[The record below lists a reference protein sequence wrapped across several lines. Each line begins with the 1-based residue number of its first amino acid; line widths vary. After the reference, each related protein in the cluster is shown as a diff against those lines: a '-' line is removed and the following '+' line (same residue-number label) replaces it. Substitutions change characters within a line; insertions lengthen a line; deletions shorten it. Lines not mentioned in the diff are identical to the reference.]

1 MAYRL
6 SQKACEQQSN
16 EKVVQFPNKE
26 MINQN
31 AAKEHPHLFTLTAI
45 LTAPNC
51 ECCMNF
57 QLNTGDKTNQ
67 VTNSGLLTTKENKIP
82 QDKQLKKVVIS
93 YCKNSNIEWFEF
105 FDKDGNSF
113 FEAGMKV
120 GYGKLE
126 VVLEDDEC
134 LMGIQAQEYD
144 TDEAS
149 SYTNMQLMIR
159 KK

>member
-1 MAYRL
+1 M
-6 SQKACEQQSN
+6 
-16 EKVVQFPNKE
+16 QFPNKE

-57 QLNTGDKTNQ
+57 VLKTGDKTNQ
-67 VTNSGLLTTKENKIP
+67 VHNDGYPTTKENKIP
-82 QDKQLKKVVIS
+82 QDKQLKKVVI
-93 YCKNSNIEWFEF
+93 YYYNYHIERFEF

-113 FEAGMKV
+113 FEAGRK
-120 GYGKLE
+120 GLDNAKLE

-134 LMGIQAQEYD
+134 LMGIQAQENHTSNGSLY
-144 TDEAS
+144 S
-149 SYTNMQLMIR
+149 NMQLMIR
-159 KK
+159 KM

>member
-6 SQKACEQQSN
+6 SQKACEKQSN

-45 LTAPNC
+45 LTCPGR
-51 ECCMNF
+51 EFYMNF
-57 QLNTGDKTNQ
+57 VLNTGDKTNQ
-67 VTNSGLLTTKENKIP
+67 VTNDSPTTKENKIP
-82 QDKQLKKVVIS
+82 QDKQLKKVVI
-93 YCKNSNIEWFEF
+93 YYWNNAQIERFEF

-113 FEAGMKV
+113 FEAGRK
-120 GYGKLE
+120 GSDNAKLE

-134 LMGIQAQEYD
+134 LMGIQAQEHNTGNPSLY
-144 TDEAS
+144 S
-149 SYTNMQLMIR
+149 NMQLMIR
-159 KK
+159 KM